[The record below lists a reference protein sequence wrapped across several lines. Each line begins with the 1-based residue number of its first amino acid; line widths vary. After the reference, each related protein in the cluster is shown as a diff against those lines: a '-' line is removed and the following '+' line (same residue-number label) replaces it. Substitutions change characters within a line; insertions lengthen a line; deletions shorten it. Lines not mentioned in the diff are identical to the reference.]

1 MNESLLIGAFQIV
14 VLIFSVILHEVAH
27 GFMARSL
34 GDDTAERLG
43 RLTLNPLKHLDMF
56 GSIILPVFSKLLTGF
71 MIGYAKPVPYDP
83 DNLRDHRLGPSKVA
97 LAGPLTNLLL
107 AVLTGLIIR
116 LAGPYMSLMALS
128 LLGYIVW
135 INIILAFFNLMPIPP
150 LDGHWLLM
158 AVIPHRWSGLRLALY
173 RMQWLLLVL
182 LISFIF
188 PLVAPLLIWIFRLLT
203 GGGFI

>member
-1 MNESLLIGAFQIV
+1 MYLS
-14 VLIFSVILHEVAH
+14 
-27 GFMARSL
+27 RSL
-34 GDDTAERLG
+34 RIDQKIYPMVGVFPVDTVLERKPQGHGYIRVEVSGPNPFYPLG
-43 RLTLNPLKHLDMF
+43 
-56 GSIILPVFSKLLTGF
+56 
-71 MIGYAKPVPYDP
+71 
-83 DNLRDHRLGPSKVA
+83 
-97 LAGPLTNLLL
+97 

-182 LISFIF
+182 LIFFIF